1 MPMGENG
8 RWEYQPGQRRRN
20 LHVRRELHTQDE
32 LLPWQAD
39 DASILEEEYDAFMAS
54 MPEQAPEEAGEGA
67 HLLGWILGGLG
78 GVVLLLAL
86 ATWLL

>member
-1 MPMGENG
+1 MPNMSMQKN
-8 RWEYQPGQRRRN
+8 P
-20 LHVRRELHTQDE
+20 
-32 LLPWQAD
+32 
-39 DASILEEEYDAFMAS
+39 